1 MIYIVHGE
9 DTPKSRALIVNHQ
22 KKLNN
27 VSRINLDLKNISPEQ
42 LYEKCVSNS
51 LFGEAPLVVLDI
63 TDNKKTDISDYIE
76 KLTKIPDETTLII
89 YCAKLLGKTNPFIK
103 NADAIKAKV
112 IENNTFSDANVFK
125 FTDALFEKN
134 RIQAYKELNKLTL
147 KGFDPFYIFSMTMFG
162 LRSIA
167 KSVWKAPSVLK
178 QKPFQISKNQ
188 GLARRFSSENLD
200 NFFEYFYDLEKK
212 TKTGVITPELMLTLS
227 VEKVLNSK

>member
-9 DTPKSRALIVNHQ
+9 DTPKSRALIINHQ

-27 VSRINLDLKNISPEQ
+27 ASKVNLDLKNINPEQ

-63 TDNKKTDISDYIE
+63 TDYKKTDIDTYIE
-76 KLTKIPDETTLII
+76 KLLKIPAETTLII
-89 YCAKLLGKTNPFIK
+89 YCSKLLGKTNAFIK
-103 NADAIKAKV
+103 AAETLNAKI
-112 IENNTFSDANVFK
+112 IENNMFSDANVFK
-125 FTDALFEKN
+125 FTDMLFEKN
-134 RIQAYKELNKLTL
+134 RVQAYKELNKLTL
-147 KGFDPFYIFSMTMFG
+147 KGFDPFYIFSMTLFG

-167 KSVWKAPSVLK
+167 KTVWKAPSVLK

-188 GLARRFSSENLD
+188 GLARKFSSDNLD
-200 NFFEYFYDLEKK
+200 EFFKYFYDLEKK
-212 TKTGVITPELMLTLS
+212 TKTGGITPEMMLTLA